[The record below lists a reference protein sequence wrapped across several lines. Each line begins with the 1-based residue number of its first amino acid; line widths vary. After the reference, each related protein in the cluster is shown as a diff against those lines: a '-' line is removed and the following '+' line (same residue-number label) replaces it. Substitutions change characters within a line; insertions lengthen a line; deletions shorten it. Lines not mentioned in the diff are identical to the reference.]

1 MSWAYLPVLNK
12 LIQIIVTI
20 FIGFCSD
27 AFGIIPAAL
36 FVPQAVQLVFK
47 LLLPS
52 LIIKGVGSID
62 FYADRNIWAFI
73 VACKSERMTMTG
85 ICVFV
90 RSFAHR
96 I

>member
-1 MSWAYLPVLNK
+1 MTSWTYLPVLNK

-20 FIGFCSD
+20 LIGFCSD

-36 FVPQAVQLVFK
+36 FVPQAVHLVFK

-52 LIIKGVGSID
+52 LIIKGVGIGID
-62 FYADRNIWAFI
+62 FYAERNIWAFI
-73 VACKSERMTMTG
+73 VACKWIEMTG
-85 ICVFV
+85 IVV
-90 RSFAHR
+90 VHPTA